1 MQSTVNAP
9 GVRPDR
15 PWLRRYPAGTPSE
28 IDPGRYESIVHVFH
42 TACERFRD
50 RPCFANMGGTLSFGD
65 LERLSAE
72 FASFLRLDLG
82 LGKGDRIALQ
92 MPNVLQYPVAL
103 FGALRAGLVVV
114 NTNPLYKPHEIAHQ
128 LRDAGVK
135 AVVVLA
141 NFARNLQ
148 EALVEVAQ
156 AGPPPRVIVTELA
169 DLFAAPRRMVV
180 NAVVRHVKRMVP
192 RFAIA
197 DAIDFR
203 DALACGRRRGA
214 HQDVPVTNEDPA
226 FLQYTGGTT
235 GVPKGAILTHRN
247 IVANMEQASAWMAS
261 LFVEGEEIILTPL
274 PLYHVF
280 SLTVNCLLFL
290 KWGGLNVLVT
300 NPRDLPGFIKLLRK
314 QRFTVM
320 TAVSTL
326 LNGLMSQPGFER
338 LHFGG
343 VKLVVAGAMALQRS
357 VGERWRALTR
367 TRLVE
372 GYGLTEASPIV
383 CCNPVDGSDRPGTI
397 GLPFP
402 STEVRLL
409 GEDGREVGPGQP
421 GELVVKGPQ
430 VMKGYWNQPDE
441 TAKVLRDGWLWTGDI
456 AQLDEDG
463 FVRIV
468 DRKKDMIVVSGFNV
482 YPNEVED
489 VVSLHPGVAEVG
501 AIGVPDE
508 KSGEAVKIAVVRRD
522 PAVTAEELIEFCR
535 SRLAGYKVPHHV
547 EFRTELPKTSVGKV
561 LRRAL
566 R

>member
-1 MQSTVNAP
+1 MQSTVKSP
-9 GVRPDR
+9 GVRPGR
-15 PWLRRYPAGTPSE
+15 PWLQRYPPGVPAE

-42 TACERFRD
+42 AACERFRD
-50 RPCFANMGGTLSFGD
+50 RPCFANMGVTLSFGD
-65 LERLSAE
+65 LEQSSGA
-72 FASFLRLDLG
+72 FAAFLRQDLG
-82 LGKGDRIALQ
+82 LGQGDRIALQ

-156 AGPPPRVIVTELA
+156 AGPPPRVIVTELG
-169 DLFAAPRRMVV
+169 DLFPAPRRMVV
-180 NAVVRHVKRMVP
+180 NAVVRHVKKMVP

-197 DAIDFR
+197 GAIGFR
-203 DALACGRRRGA
+203 EALARGRRRGS
-214 HQDVPVTNEDPA
+214 HQDVPVTNEDTA

-261 LFVEGEEIILTPL
+261 SFVEGEEIILTPL

-280 SLTVNCLLFL
+280 SLTVNCLLFM

-326 LNGLMSQPGFER
+326 LNALMDQPGFER
-338 LHFGG
+338 LRFDG
-343 VKLVVAGAMALQRS
+343 VKLVVAGAMALQRP
-357 VGERWRALTR
+357 VADRWRALTK

-402 STEVRLL
+402 STEIRLL
-409 GEDGREVGPGQP
+409 GEDGGEVGPGQP

-430 VMKGYWNQPDE
+430 VMKGYWNQPGE
-441 TAKVLRDGWLWTGDI
+441 TAQVLRDGWLWTGDI

-489 VVSLHPGVAEVG
+489 VVAQHPGVAEVG

-508 KSGEAVKIAVVRRD
+508 RSGEAVKVAVVRRD
-522 PAVTAEELIEFCR
+522 PALTAEELIEFCR
-535 SRLAGYKVPHHV
+535 SRLAGYKVPRHV
-547 EFRTELPKTSVGKV
+547 EFRDELPKTNVGKV

>member
-1 MQSTVNAP
+1 MQSTVKSP
-9 GVRPDR
+9 GVRPGR
-15 PWLRRYPAGTPSE
+15 PWLQRYPPGVPAE

-42 TACERFRD
+42 ACERFRD
-50 RPCFANMGGTLSFGD
+50 RPCFANMGVTLSFGD
-65 LERLSAE
+65 LEQSSGA
-72 FASFLRLDLG
+72 FAAFLRQDLG
-82 LGKGDRIALQ
+82 LGQGDRIALQ

-156 AGPPPRVIVTELA
+156 AGPPPRVIVTELG
-169 DLFAAPRRMVV
+169 DLFPAPRRMVV
-180 NAVVRHVKRMVP
+180 NAVVRHVKKMVP

-197 DAIDFR
+197 GAIGFR
-203 DALACGRRRGA
+203 EALARGRRRGS
-214 HQDVPVTNEDPA
+214 HQDVPVTNEDTA

-261 LFVEGEEIILTPL
+261 SFVEGEEIILTPL

-280 SLTVNCLLFL
+280 SLTVNCLLFM

-326 LNGLMSQPGFER
+326 LNALMDQPGFER
-338 LHFGG
+338 LRFDG
-343 VKLVVAGAMALQRS
+343 VKLVVAGAMALQRP
-357 VGERWRALTR
+357 VADRWRALTK

-402 STEVRLL
+402 STEIRLL
-409 GEDGREVGPGQP
+409 GEDGGEVGPGQP

-430 VMKGYWNQPDE
+430 VMKGYWNQPGE
-441 TAKVLRDGWLWTGDI
+441 TAQVLRDGWLWTGDI

-489 VVSLHPGVAEVG
+489 VVAQHPGVAEVG

-508 KSGEAVKIAVVRRD
+508 RSGEAVKVAVVRRD
-522 PAVTAEELIEFCR
+522 PALTAEELIEFCR
-535 SRLAGYKVPHHV
+535 SRLAGYKVPRHV
-547 EFRTELPKTSVGKV
+547 EFRDELPKTNVGKV

>member
-1 MQSTVNAP
+1 MQSTVKSP
-9 GVRPDR
+9 GVRPGR
-15 PWLRRYPAGTPSE
+15 PWLQRYPPGVPAE

-42 TACERFRD
+42 AACERFRD
-50 RPCFANMGGTLSFGD
+50 RPCFANMGVTLSFGD
-65 LERLSAE
+65 LEQSSGA
-72 FASFLRLDLG
+72 FAAFLRQDLG
-82 LGKGDRIALQ
+82 LGQGDRIALQ

-156 AGPPPRVIVTELA
+156 AGPPPRVIVTELG
-169 DLFAAPRRMVV
+169 DLFPAPRRMVV
-180 NAVVRHVKRMVP
+180 NAVVRHVKKMVP

-197 DAIDFR
+197 GAIGFR
-203 DALACGRRRGA
+203 EALARGRRRGS
-214 HQDVPVTNEDPA
+214 HQDVPVTNEDTA

-261 LFVEGEEIILTPL
+261 SFVEGEEIILTPL

-280 SLTVNCLLFL
+280 SLTVNCLLFM

-326 LNGLMSQPGFER
+326 LNALMDQPGFER
-338 LHFGG
+338 LRFDG
-343 VKLVVAGAMALQRS
+343 VKLVVAGAMALQRP
-357 VGERWRALTR
+357 VADRWRALTK

-402 STEVRLL
+402 STEIRLL
-409 GEDGREVGPGQP
+409 GEDGGEVGPGQP

-430 VMKGYWNQPDE
+430 VMKGYWNQPGE
-441 TAKVLRDGWLWTGDI
+441 TAQVLRDGWLWTGDI

-489 VVSLHPGVAEVG
+489 VVAQHPGVAEVG

-508 KSGEAVKIAVVRRD
+508 RSGEAVKVAVVRRD
-522 PAVTAEELIEFCR
+522 PALTAEELIEFCR
-535 SRLAGYKVPHHV
+535 SRLAAYKVPRHV
-547 EFRTELPKTSVGKV
+547 EFRDELPKTNVGKV